1 MWQNDIAKSY
11 SGTRRER
18 HMYNVLSELNKTTG
32 ITGSMVVGNDGIVIA
47 ADLDESF
54 EGETIGALAASIT
67 GNIQKSLERL
77 KTSPLKQVTIEADEG
92 KLFFTDTN
100 LGILVVTTDKQI
112 NIGLI
117 RLEIKNAISKL
128 KLAG

>member
-1 MWQNDIAKSY
+1 
-11 SGTRRER
+11 
-18 HMYNVLSELNKTTG
+18 MYDVLDDLNKTTG

-47 ADLDESF
+47 ANLDESF
-54 EGETIGALAASIT
+54 EGEAIGALAASIT
-67 GNIQKSLERL
+67 ANIQKSLKRL
-77 KTSPLKQVTIEADEG
+77 ESTPLRQVTIEAEEG
-92 KLFFTDTN
+92 KLFFTDAS
-100 LGILVVTTDKQI
+100 LGILVVTTEKQV

>member
-1 MWQNDIAKSY
+1 
-11 SGTRRER
+11 
-18 HMYNVLSELNKTTG
+18 MYDVLSELNKTTG

-54 EGETIGALAASIT
+54 EGETVGALAASIT
-67 GNIQKSLERL
+67 SNIQKSLDRL
-77 KTSPLKQVTIEADEG
+77 QTTPLKQVTIEADEG
-92 KLFFTDTN
+92 KLFFSDAG
-100 LGILVVTTDKQI
+100 LGILVVTTEKSV

-128 KLAG
+128 KVNA

>member
-1 MWQNDIAKSY
+1 
-11 SGTRRER
+11 
-18 HMYNVLSELNKTTG
+18 MYDVLDDLNKTTG

-47 ADLDESF
+47 ANLDESF
-54 EGETIGALAASIT
+54 EDDTIGALAASIT
-67 GNIQKSLERL
+67 TNIQKSLDRL
-77 KTSPLKQVTIEADEG
+77 ESTPLKQVTIEAEQG
-92 KLFFTDTN
+92 KLFFTDAG
-100 LGILVVTTDKQI
+100 LGILVVTTEQQV